1 MRCLANGVGGLRMED
16 RNVNNDSQF
25 PFTLGILASKSG
37 IPKSTLREWVER
49 YALIKPIGHSSG
61 SKSYPLFNGHSARIA
76 ALIKN
81 MRDQGFGIS
90 LIKKRFAEEGLEKLE
105 RDFGSSSGPTG

>member
-1 MRCLANGVGGLRMED
+1 MED
-16 RNVNNDSQF
+16 GTLNDNQF

-49 YALIKPIGHSSG
+49 YELIKPIGHSPG
-61 SKSYPLFNGHSARIA
+61 SKSYPLFNAHSARVA

-90 LIKKRFAEEGLEKLE
+90 LIKKRLAEKALQDLE
-105 RDFGSSSGPTG
+105 REIGPSSEPLG